1 MDHLQRSL
9 LNTFVVNGIDHLSTR
24 RNDQSWIESQLEHEP
39 MIFCMWRGNFLV
51 SGEGAGVQLLT
62 FSADEV
68 RGMDGFEQTIFLG
81 QITDQQPTDQSN
93 RSVFAAVFDRDEE
106 DIESALSS
114 FGHLIDLRK
123 AGVSLAPQQAALV
136 AHAKALDEWH
146 SRTRFCPRCASPL
159 RVVSAGHV
167 LRCSGD
173 GCGRDH
179 FPRLDP
185 AIIVRVVI
193 DERILLGRQAVWAP
207 QQYSVIAGFSEPG
220 ESLEQSVARE
230 VFEETG
236 IPVSEV
242 HYQSSQPWPFPSNM
256 MLGYEAVASHDRI
269 QPNDDELEDAQWF
282 SRPQIVQM
290 LEAKS
295 LRVPPA
301 VSISFRLI
309 ESWFDQG
316 DCGVLKEIVDR
327 TGTNW
332 VPPPQAS

>member
-1 MDHLQRSL
+1 
-9 LNTFVVNGIDHLSTR
+9 
-24 RNDQSWIESQLEHEP
+24 
-39 MIFCMWRGNFLV
+39 MIFLMWRGNFLITGGTEAGHAQEADA
-51 SGEGAGVQLLT
+51 SGVELIT

-68 RGMDGFEQTIFLG
+68 RSMDGFRETIFLG
-81 QITDQQPTDQSN
+81 QLTNQSN
-93 RSVFAAVFDRDEE
+93 RSVFAAVFDTENEE
-106 DIESALSS
+106 VETAFST
-114 FGHLIDLRK
+114 FGRLIDLRK
-123 AGVSLAPQQAALV
+123 AGVSLQPYQAALV
-136 AHAKALDEWH
+136 AHAKAMDEWH
-146 SRTRFCPRCASPL
+146 GRHRFCPRCASPL

-167 LRCSGD
+167 LRCTGE

-185 AIIVRVVI
+185 AIIVRVII
-193 DERILLGRQAVWAP
+193 DDRILLGRQAVWAP
-207 QQYSVIAGFSEPG
+207 HQYSVIAGFAEPG

-230 VFEETG
+230 VLEETG

-269 QPNDDELEDAQWF
+269 QPNDEELEDAKWF
-282 SRPQIVQM
+282 SRPQIIEM

-309 ESWFDQG
+309 ETWFDQG
-316 DCGVLKEIVDR
+316 DHDPLKEIVAR

-332 VPPPQAS
+332 VPPPLAS